1 MNRYVFWGIIIY
13 FSLVS
18 IFTTDVAAPFLEKEI
33 LRILDINED
42 FESYAYA
49 AAVLFSAL
57 AFFFAAI
64 CFIILVKRFKSRT
77 K

>member
-1 MNRYVFWGIIIY
+1 MNRVFLIGVVIY
-13 FSLVS
+13 FSIVG
-18 IFTTDVAAPFLEKEI
+18 IFTKDVAAPFLEKEI

-49 AAVLFSAL
+49 AAVLFCAL
-57 AFFFAAI
+57 ASFFVAIYFA
-64 CFIILVKRFKSRT
+64 ILVKRFNSRI

>member
-1 MNRYVFWGIIIY
+1 LNRYLFWAIAIY
-13 FSLVS
+13 FSFVS

-42 FESYAYA
+42 FASYVYL
-49 AAVLFSAL
+49 AAVLFSGL
-57 AFFFAAI
+57 AFGFAFI
-64 CFIILVKRFKSRT
+64 CFINFMKHIKSRT